1 MISKKKDINNQSMIV
16 SELKNCADEIAS
28 IDIKMQAIKRMIDKN

>member
-1 MISKKKDINNQSMIV
+1 MKYKKDINNQSMIV

-28 IDIKMQAIKRMIDKN
+28 IDIKMQTIRKMIEKG